1 MRMTSEEFLI
11 SVSYVEVTVPRK
23 NFMRV
28 ERCAVLLGNTLFVIA
43 VSSIYTLTFSPVL
56 KINKCQ

>member
-1 MRMTSEEFLI
+1 MTSEEFLI

-23 NFMRV
+23 DFMRV
-28 ERCAVLLGNTLFVIA
+28 ERCAVLLGNTLFAIA

-56 KINKCQ
+56 KINKCH